1 VTFRFH
7 HCGLAVSSIEKALPG
22 IMHVSG
28 CSEPPV
34 IYEDPIQRVRVAF
47 VGELELVEPCGED
60 SPVAEVVRKGGG
72 LYHVCYEVD
81 NLESA
86 IERARAE
93 RCLLISE
100 PQPAVAFAGR
110 RIAFL
115 MTPKYLL
122 VEYVEAA

>member
-1 VTFRFH
+1 MCFLTVF
-7 HCGLAVSSIEKALPG
+7 SSDGRALPG

-34 IYEDPIQRVRVAF
+34 IYEDPIQRVRVAL

-60 SPVAEVVRKGGG
+60 SPVAEVVRKGG
-72 LYHVCYEVD
+72 YEVD

-93 RCLLISE
+93 RRLLISE

>member
-1 VTFRFH
+1 
-7 HCGLAVSSIEKALPG
+7 
-22 IMHVSG
+22 MHVSG

-60 SPVAEVVRKGGG
+60 SPVAEV
-72 LYHVCYEVD
+72 LD

>member
-1 VTFRFH
+1 MCFLTVF
-7 HCGLAVSSIEKALPG
+7 SSDEKALPG

-47 VGELELVEPCGED
+47 VGELD
-60 SPVAEVVRKGGG
+60 SPVAEVVRKGR
-72 LYHVCYEVD
+72 YEVD

-93 RCLLISE
+93 RRLLISE

-110 RIAFL
+110 RIAFM

>member
-1 VTFRFH
+1 MCFLTVF
-7 HCGLAVSSIEKALPG
+7 SSDEKALPG

-47 VGELELVEPCGED
+47 VGELDP
-60 SPVAEVVRKGGG
+60 PVAEVVRKGRSRSTTSNPPSS
-72 LYHVCYEVD
+72 V
-81 NLESA
+81 
-86 IERARAE
+86 RAPSGASS
-93 RCLLISE
+93 SE

>member
-1 VTFRFH
+1 MTFRFH

-28 CSEPPV
+28 CSELPV
-34 IYEDPIQRVRVAF
+34 IYE
-47 VGELELVEPCGED
+47 ELD
-60 SPVAEVVRKGGG
+60 SPVAEVVRKGG
-72 LYHVCYEVD
+72 YEVD

-93 RCLLISE
+93 RRLLISE

-115 MTPKYLL
+115 TPKYLL